1 MPGIVAPDGRRY
13 RIIGIIAKVD
23 AGDLAAVVGNKPGC
37 RPRHHIEIH
46 VVNAGLV
53 QDHMRH
59 FGQPVLD
66 ILNAAGA
73 DDVLRRLRV
82 GFPECRL
89 IHPIGLVADPV
100 GKPEGGEHFHRPAGD
115 AVCLSALH
123 RPRLALDDHRI
134 NIVEGRHL
142 RGKGQPG
149 GTASDNQD
157 IGL

>member
-1 MPGIVAPDGRRY
+1 M
-13 RIIGIIAKVD
+13 
-23 AGDLAAVVGNKPGC
+23 
-37 RPRHHIEIH
+37 
-46 VVNAGLV
+46 NAGLV

-59 FGQPVLD
+59 LGQSVLD

-100 GKPEGGEHFHRPAGD
+100 GKPEGGEHLHRPAGD

-134 NIVEGRHL
+134 DIVEGRHL